1 MRESSKPRLGRQC
14 ARPLR
19 GRLSVFGPVAA
30 LLLSLGA
37 LLAPSASS
45 AQTTS
50 RDRQARALFDQGYEL
65 FQDAQYEQA
74 LEAFRSAYGL
84 SHRPQLLYNIG
95 LSEDRLRHDQLALV
109 AFQGFLDQT
118 GPEEPRRVE
127 VERRV
132 AVIQASIEEHD
143 QLERQTAEATRA
155 VAEASA
161 TAEAS
166 RHALELEQRN
176 RPDDT
181 RDTPQ
186 HRPLRRQWWLWT
198 TVGVVLVAAVAVPLA
213 VSHSGTE
220 TSYRSGSV
228 GGVTLLLWGAR

>member
-1 MRESSKPRLGRQC
+1 MCSGPSPRC
-14 ARPLR
+14 CSA
-19 GRLSVFGPVAA
+19 
-30 LLLSLGA
+30 LLSLGA

-161 TAEAS
+161 TAE
-166 RHALELEQRN
+166 
-176 RPDDT
+176 DDT